1 MEAKK
6 IINSLQKRGLKGSI
20 QRFRQG
26 PQKVGLVDF
35 WSFITDR
42 EVIEFNFED
51 FKKHKEGNQITLNW
65 IIPEIGE
72 GSGGHLNIFRFVSY
86 LERHGIHNR
95 MYLYRSTRF
104 LNDAYLKDFILSL
117 IHISEPTRP

>member
-26 PQKVGLVDF
+26 PQKVGLVDV
-35 WSFITDR
+35 WSFITAR

-51 FKKHKEGNQITLNW
+51 FKKHKEGNRKIFKCPPEPSPISGMIQFK
-65 IIPEIGE
+65 II
-72 GSGGHLNIFRFVSY
+72 
-86 LERHGIHNR
+86 
-95 MYLYRSTRF
+95 
-104 LNDAYLKDFILSL
+104 
-117 IHISEPTRP
+117 

>member
-35 WSFITDR
+35 WISKNIKK
-42 EVIEFNFED
+42 VI
-51 FKKHKEGNQITLNW
+51 K
-65 IIPEIGE
+65 
-72 GSGGHLNIFRFVSY
+72 
-86 LERHGIHNR
+86 
-95 MYLYRSTRF
+95 
-104 LNDAYLKDFILSL
+104 
-117 IHISEPTRP
+117 